1 MFNKYYDI
9 LIKEITRYINYLA
22 DDKKFKILEIID
34 LNKIILE
41 MNNNK
46 INKINISPYYEDSRT
61 NIIEWMIEPNYTY
74 VGRDEII
81 DKYSDLIIA
90 DENFDNENPDYPY
103 YRFGYRIINQDGVL
117 KEINRLFTWN
127 IT

>member
-9 LIKEITRYINYLA
+9 LIKEITRYIKYLA

-34 LNKIILE
+34 INKIILE

-46 INKINISPYYEDSRT
+46 IKKINISPYYEDSRT
-61 NIIEWMIEPNYTY
+61 NIVEWMVEPDYTY

-81 DKYSDLIIA
+81 DKYSDIIIA
-90 DENFDNENPDYPY
+90 DENFDNENPDYFY
-103 YRFGYRIINQDGVL
+103 YRFGYRIINQEEVL

>member
-9 LIKEITRYINYLA
+9 LIKEITRYIKYLA

-34 LNKIILE
+34 INKIILE

-46 INKINISPYYEDSRT
+46 IKKINISPYYEDSRT
-61 NIIEWMIEPNYTY
+61 NTIEWMIEPNYTY
-74 VGRDEII
+74 VGREEII
-81 DKYSDLIIA
+81 DKYSDIIIA
-90 DENFDNENPDYPY
+90 DENFDNENPDYFY
-103 YRFGYRIINQDGVL
+103 YRFGYRIINQEEVL

>member
-9 LIKEITRYINYLA
+9 LIKEITRYIKYLA

-34 LNKIILE
+34 INKIILE
-41 MNNNK
+41 INNNK
-46 INKINISPYYEDSRT
+46 IKKINISPYYEDSRT
-61 NIIEWMIEPNYTY
+61 NTIEWMIEPNYTY
-74 VGRDEII
+74 VGREEII
-81 DKYSDLIIA
+81 DKYSDIIIV
-90 DENFDNENPDYPY
+90 DENFDNENPDYFY
-103 YRFGYRIINQDGVL
+103 YRFGYRIINQEEVL